1 MTTSRL
7 HSLRVV
13 VAACAGAG
21 LFAAPASGQTEAT
34 LKAYF
39 EGHQVAARID
49 MPGTQDGIDVRVNGP
64 TAIDLNHYRD
74 SLKRYGTAV
83 HAGEP
88 VLVTLVKVKKDLIE
102 FQLAGGGFGTF
113 GDDTSTS
120 ANIPLVEKSDRE
132 KYLEKRVHDEDD
144 RDKRRD
150 LQHELDDLKN
160 RRERE
165 NRRIMAERERIEE
178 MKRARVAEE
187 RLHGGSRFNLRF
199 ADRVPVEFAPED
211 VIAVLAE
218 YVNFRPEEARPAA
231 PVPMGA
237 PLPRPMPPPPAAA
250 VPPSGDISQLR
261 KGMSRAEA
269 ERVFGRPFE
278 SSQRRDGG
286 LTVTTLIFYSGDQ
299 RIAGDFVED
308 VLVRYTVSSR

>member
-1 MTTSRL
+1 MTISRL
-7 HSLRVV
+7 HPFRVA
-13 VAACAGAG
+13 VAACASAG
-21 LFAAPASGQTEAT
+21 LLAAPASAQTEAA

-64 TAIDLNHYRD
+64 TALDLNRYRD

-120 ANIPLVEKSDRE
+120 ANIPFVEKSDRE

-144 RDKRRD
+144 RDKRRE
-150 LQHELDDLKN
+150 LQHELDDLRN

-165 NRRIMAERERIEE
+165 NRRITAERARIEE

-187 RLHGGSRFNLRF
+187 RLRGGSRFNLRF
-199 ADRVPVEFAPED
+199 ADRVPVEFGPED

-218 YVNFRPEEARPAA
+218 YVNFRPEDARPSP

-237 PLPRPMPPPPAAA
+237 PLPRPVAPPPAAPMPA
-250 VPPSGDISQLR
+250 SGDISQLR

-269 ERVFGRPFE
+269 ERAFGRPVE
-278 SSQRRDGG
+278 SSQRRDGD
-286 LTVTTLIFYSGDQ
+286 LVVTTLIFYSGDQ